1 MLKSKKRRINIRI
14 DMTPMVD
21 IAFLLLIFYMATT
34 SFKPPEK
41 LHVSLPASHSEIKLP
56 ESDMLYVTVTKED
69 SIMVE
74 YITKE
79 KVEREGKEISELIRH
94 YQEATPTNLPM
105 VITNIR
111 ATVPGAYKWF
121 VVIKADKDVR
131 YGTMN
136 SIMNA
141 LQEIKI
147 SKFSLVTEMEM
158 EKEREP
164 ET

>member
-1 MLKSKKRRINIRI
+1 MLKRIKRRVDIRI

-21 IAFLLLIFYMATT
+21 IAFLLLIFYMVTT

-56 ESDMLYVTVTKED
+56 ETDMIYVTVTRED
-69 SIMVE
+69 SVMVE
-74 YITKE
+74 YITKQ
-79 KVEREGKEISELIRH
+79 KVEREGKEVSEPIRH
-94 YQEATPTNLPM
+94 YEEATPINLPF
-105 VITNIR
+105 VITQIR
-111 ATVPGAYKWF
+111 ASVAGAYKWF
-121 VVIKADKDVR
+121 VVIKADKDVS

-158 EKEREP
+158 EKEQEI
-164 ET
+164 

>member
-1 MLKSKKRRINIRI
+1 MLKAKKRRIAIRI

-41 LHVSLPASHSEIKLP
+41 LHVALPSSHSEIKLP
-56 ESDMLYVTVTKED
+56 ESDMIYVTVTKED
-69 SIMVE
+69 SVLVE
-74 YITKE
+74 YITKQ
-79 KVEREGKEISELIRH
+79 KVEREGKEINEPIRH
-94 YQEATPTNLPM
+94 YEEATPIDLPM
-105 VITNIR
+105 VITQIR
-111 ATVPGAYKWF
+111 ASVPGAYKWF

-147 SKFSLVTEMEM
+147 SKFSLVTEMEK
-158 EKEREP
+158 EKAQEI
-164 ET
+164 

>member
-1 MLKSKKRRINIRI
+1 MLKRMKRRIGIKI

-21 IAFLLLIFYMATT
+21 IAFLLLIFYMTTT

-41 LHVSLPASHSEIKLP
+41 LHVTLPSSHSEIKLP
-56 ESDMLYVTVTKED
+56 ESDMIYVTVTKED
-69 SIMVE
+69 SVLVE
-74 YITKE
+74 YITKR
-79 KVEREGKEISELIRH
+79 KMEREGKEISVPVRH
-94 YQEATPTNLPM
+94 YEEATPTTLPM
-105 VITNIR
+105 VITQIR

-121 VVIKADKDVR
+121 VVIKADKDVS

-158 EKEREP
+158 EREQ
-164 ET
+164 EI

>member
-1 MLKSKKRRINIRI
+1 MLKKMKRRVNITL

-56 ESDMLYVTVTKED
+56 ESDMIYVTVTKDD
-69 SIMVE
+69 SVMVE
-74 YITKE
+74 YITKQ
-79 KVEREGKEISELIRH
+79 KVEREGKVFSEPVRH
-94 YQEATPTNLPM
+94 YQEATPSGLPV
-105 VITNIR
+105 VITRIR
-111 ATVPGAYKWF
+111 ASVPGAYKWF
-121 VVIKADKDVR
+121 VVIKADKEVS

-158 EKEREP
+158 EKQP
-164 ET
+164 EQEI

>member
-1 MLKSKKRRINIRI
+1 MLKKMKRRVGIKI

-41 LHVSLPASHSEIKLP
+41 MNVSLPASHSEIKLP
-56 ESDMLYVTVTKED
+56 ESDMIYVTVTKED
-69 SIMVE
+69 SILVE

-79 KVEREGKEISELIRH
+79 KVNREGKEFMEPIRH
-94 YQEATPTNLPM
+94 YEEANPTSLPQ
-105 VITNIR
+105 VITQVR
-111 ATVPGAYKWF
+111 SLPGALKWF
-121 VVIKADKDVR
+121 VVIKADKDVS

-136 SIMNA
+136 SIMDA
-141 LQEIKI
+141 LQKIKI

-158 EKEREP
+158 EKG
-164 ET
+164 T

>member
-1 MLKSKKRRINIRI
+1 MLKRMKRRVDIRI

-56 ESDMLYVTVTKED
+56 ESDMIYVTVTKDD
-69 SIMVE
+69 SVMVE
-74 YITKE
+74 YITKQ
-79 KVEREGKEISELIRH
+79 KVEREGKEVSEPIRH
-94 YQEATPTNLPM
+94 YQEATPTNLPL
-105 VITNIR
+105 VITQIR
-111 ATVPGAYKWF
+111 GSVPGAYKWF
-121 VVIKADKDVR
+121 VVIKADKDVS

-147 SKFSLVTEMEM
+147 SKFSLVTEME
-158 EKEREP
+158 KELKQEI
-164 ET
+164 